1 MKLIAQF
8 QEKFDFDLMMAAL
21 KGEYKGQ
28 ERLLQK
34 LKTKN
39 GVIAGQIRVIR
50 EQIKVNAK
58 AAEESGPVDVEQL
71 QLENTNHYLELGEKN
86 RRIVELRKQMSATK
100 FAKQKET
107 DKLKV
112 ITYDELKMLIMLIN
126 IVPILLEIG
135 RKKL

>member
-1 MKLIAQF
+1 
-8 QEKFDFDLMMAAL
+8 MMAAL

-135 RKKL
+135 RKKR